1 MSSSNVVLEAAT
13 AGQIVLEQYSA
24 LIGARL
30 QQQRDPAWLKQLR
43 EDALIRLQES
53 GLPSKKLESWHYS
66 AADFWLQQFSEQ
78 HALAPIAPDANSTQF
93 IGELPSGHRIHF
105 NHGYLI
111 DQHIEH
117 DDRDKLRLKPLA
129 QLDTVEHAQ
138 LIAWLSSIQHSD
150 SIADLVTALAPETWV
165 LIVKAGARLKHP
177 VLISHLATLSGSH
190 IGQLVVWI
198 QSGAEATVVEHFAAT
213 TSADAYLHC
222 AHTALK
228 LEANSKVT
236 YARINRDGAAAQHLG
251 VFEAELARDARLQI
265 QLLESA
271 SGAALTNKVRN
282 GIYVRLN
289 EPNAEFIARGAFA
302 ASDKQHIDY
311 HLTVDHNSDHGRS
324 DIVIQGLAA
333 DHSRGV
339 VNGRIFIA
347 KNTRGNDGHF
357 TSHNLLLSNNAEIDA
372 KPELEIYADEVSCAH
387 GATIGQFDE
396 EQLLYLQTRGIE
408 RTHAIALLTEGFLKA
423 GLLDCHNNSLNEF
436 LLQQLLVAMPA
447 AENLL

>member
-13 AGQIVLEQYSA
+13 AGHIVLEQYSA

-43 EDALIRLQES
+43 ENALARLQLN

-93 IGELPSGHRIHF
+93 IGELPRGHCIHF

-117 DDRDKLRLKPLA
+117 DDREKLQIKPLA
-129 QLDTVEHAQ
+129 QLDTVEHSQ

-177 VLISHLATLSGSH
+177 VLISHLATLPGSH
-190 IGQLVVWI
+190 IGQLVIWV
-198 QSGAEATVVEHFAAT
+198 QSGAEATIVEHFAASA
-213 TSADAYLHC
+213 SADAYLHC

-228 LEANSKVT
+228 LEANGKVI
-236 YARINRDGAAAQHLG
+236 YARVNRDGAAAQHLG

-265 QLLESA
+265 QVLESA
-271 SGAALTNKVRN
+271 SGTALTNKVRN

-289 EPNAEFIARGAFA
+289 EPNAEFILRGAFA
-302 ASDKQHIDY
+302 ASDEQHIDY

-324 DIVIQGLAA
+324 DIVMQGLAA
-333 DHSRGV
+333 DRSRGV
-339 VNGRIFIA
+339 VNGRIYIA

-396 EQLLYLQTRGIE
+396 EQLLYLQTRGID
-408 RTHAIALLTEGFLKA
+408 RTRAIALLTEGFLKA
-423 GLLDCHNNSLNEF
+423 GLLDCHNSSLNEF

-447 AENLL
+447 AENLV